1 MGGALRL
8 LAIVLCLAL
17 SGYRFM
23 KLAGFLLLP
32 AGWLLVLA
40 AIILLPAG
48 SARPQFV
55 LAGMAVEVLALVL
68 MFRSHRT
75 VYRSHE

>member
-1 MGGALRL
+1 
-8 LAIVLCLAL
+8 
-17 SGYRFM
+17 M

-40 AIILLPAG
+40 AVILLPAG
-48 SARPQFV
+48 SARPVFV
-55 LAGMAVEVLALVL
+55 LAGMAIEVLALVL